1 MKTIQKI
8 SALLAASATLSMA
21 GVINVYTGDAKK
33 ASASLNLT
41 TIDSLT
47 FSGKAEKKEMGF
59 SGKTKQKA
67 IKLSDID
74 HMEFKLKDKS
84 KETMTVT
91 VGEGIMEGTHTFNL
105 SEIKN
110 IEIVEMDS
118 EEDMDKDGLTDL
130 EEIYK
135 YDTNPKA
142 ADTDGDGWSDK
153 EELADAT
160 GTILDMGID
169 RPAESFLS
177 ALNVIFVMF
186 STQKFSVVPSALVTL
201 IRCVFAA
208 KAKAVKTSARN
219 TSLFILFHSPL

>member
-21 GVINVYTGDAKK
+21 GVINIYNEDAKK
-33 ASASLNLT
+33 PTASLNLT

-67 IKLSDID
+67 IKLSDMDHID
-74 HMEFKLKDKS
+74 FKLKDKS

-91 VGEGIMEGTHTFNL
+91 VGEGIDTGEHTFKL

-110 IEIVEMDS
+110 IEIVKMDS
-118 EEDMDKDGLTDL
+118 EEDMDEDGLTDL
-130 EEIYK
+130 DEIYK
-135 YDTNPKA
+135 YDTNPKS

-153 EELADAT
+153 EELADGMYSLAKMFT
-160 GTILDMGID
+160 
-169 RPAESFLS
+169 RP
-177 ALNVIFVMF
+177 
-186 STQKFSVVPSALVTL
+186 
-201 IRCVFAA
+201 R
-208 KAKAVKTSARN
+208 
-219 TSLFILFHSPL
+219 

>member
-67 IKLSDID
+67 IKLSDMD

-91 VGEGIMEGTHTFNL
+91 VGEGIMEGTC
-105 SEIKN
+105 SRR
-110 IEIVEMDS
+110 
-118 EEDMDKDGLTDL
+118 
-130 EEIYK
+130 
-135 YDTNPKA
+135 
-142 ADTDGDGWSDK
+142 W
-153 EELADAT
+153 
-160 GTILDMGID
+160 
-169 RPAESFLS
+169 
-177 ALNVIFVMF
+177 
-186 STQKFSVVPSALVTL
+186 
-201 IRCVFAA
+201 
-208 KAKAVKTSARN
+208 
-219 TSLFILFHSPL
+219 